1 MNAGTKAAVTSGNL
15 TVTAKWGGARGNDL
29 TIVISENVDDEDLYD
44 VRTLLNGDEVDSQTV
59 ANIAGLVSNDW
70 VVFSGTGD
78 LAASAGV
85 PLVDGANGSAT
96 NQDYLDYLAAIEPQD
111 FNTIALPSTDVT
123 AKGAFVSFA
132 KRLRDDEGKKIQVV
146 LENYPSA
153 DYEGVISVK
162 NGVILDDGTTLT
174 AAQTTAWVAG
184 ATAGAAVNE
193 ALTYA
198 AYDGAVDVATRYTNS
213 QIIAALQAGEFF
225 FTANNGR
232 AVVEQ
237 DINSLTTFTPDKGKA
252 FSKNRVIRV
261 LDGINNDF
269 VRIFSQFYI
278 GKVSNNAD
286 GRNLLRAE
294 CVNYLTSLQNINA
307 IQNFDSQTDISVAA
321 GNDVDAVLIEADIQP
336 VDSIEKIYMTITVQ

>member
-1 MNAGTKAAVTSGNL
+1 M
-15 TVTAKWGGARGNDL
+15 
-29 TIVISENVDDEDLYD
+29 
-44 VRTLLNGDEVDSQTV
+44 
-59 ANIAGLVSNDW
+59 
-70 VVFSGTGD
+70 
-78 LAASAGV
+78 
-85 PLVDGANGSAT
+85 
-96 NQDYLDYLAAIEPQD
+96 
-111 FNTIALPSTDVT
+111 
-123 AKGAFVSFA
+123 
-132 KRLRDDEGKKIQVV
+132 
-146 LENYPSA
+146 
-153 DYEGVISVK
+153 
-162 NGVILDDGTTLT
+162 
-174 AAQTTAWVAG
+174 
-184 ATAGAAVNE
+184 
-193 ALTYA
+193 
-198 AYDGAVDVATRYTNS
+198 
-213 QIIAALQAGEFF
+213 
-225 FTANNGR
+225 
-232 AVVEQ
+232 EQ